1 MNTPHRRSNTLILAA
16 MMAGL
21 SSLSGHSGGTGG
33 NTFVVRAPL
42 VPLFNAPARAFHRI
56 ATGIPPC
63 AYGKHPRRERAR
75 RFNRLSHGRSL
86 RRRHARAGR

>member
-1 MNTPHRRSNTLILAA
+1 MMHTPHRRSHTLLFASVL
-16 MMAGL
+16 AGL
-21 SSLSGHSGGTGG
+21 AGLGGGG
-33 NTFVVRAPL
+33 SAHAPVLAPL